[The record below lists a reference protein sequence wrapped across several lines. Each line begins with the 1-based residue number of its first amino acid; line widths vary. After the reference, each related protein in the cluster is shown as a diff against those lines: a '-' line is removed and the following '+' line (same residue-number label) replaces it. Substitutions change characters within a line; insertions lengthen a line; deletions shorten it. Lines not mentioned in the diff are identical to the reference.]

1 MSARTRTPL
10 VALALLGLSA
20 CGGATA
26 SSGGTTLAS
35 QERPP
40 YTPCA
45 NASEVR
51 LAPTVC
57 WNPTGSRWHVQ
68 AQAPGGAYEFDIEL
82 MAGGRVRST
91 DVTGASPAT
100 DEWFVEND
108 VLRVFLQNRFVEYRA
123 TLHNGTLLVGN
134 AENARGSQWAFR
146 ADRVHQGGSCPANEL
161 TAMSGDEPGCFG
173 VAGTR
178 WTVTAGGETYEVQF
192 AEGGHLLTTRPSD
205 VTPDDDGWDQSG
217 GTVRFWFDSPESA
230 QTGTIATSLAQISGS
245 GWSATPIPSY
255 PPPIH

>member
-1 MSARTRTPL
+1 MARTRTSL
-10 VALALLGLSA
+10 VALALFGLTA
-20 CGGATA
+20 CGGTTATGG
-26 SSGGTTLAS
+26 GGTTVAS
-35 QERPP
+35 RERPP

-68 AQAPGGAYEFDIEL
+68 AQAPGGLYEFDIEL

-108 VLRVFLQNRFVEYRA
+108 VLRIFLQNRYVEYRA
-123 TLHNGTLLVGN
+123 TLHNGTLLSGN
-134 AENARGSQWAFR
+134 AENVRGDQWVFR
-146 ADRVHQGGSCPANEL
+146 ADRLHHGGSCPANEL
-161 TAMSGDEPGCFG
+161 VAVPGDEPGCFG

-178 WTVTAGGETYEVQF
+178 WTVTAGAESYEVQF
-192 AEGGHLLTTRPSD
+192 AEGGHLLTNRPTD
-205 VTPDDDGWDQSG
+205 TTPDDDGWDQTG
-217 GTVRFWFDSPESA
+217 GTVRFWFDSPEQA
-230 QTGTIATSLAQISGS
+230 QSGTIATSLAQISGS
-245 GWSATPIPSY
+245 GWTAAPIPSY